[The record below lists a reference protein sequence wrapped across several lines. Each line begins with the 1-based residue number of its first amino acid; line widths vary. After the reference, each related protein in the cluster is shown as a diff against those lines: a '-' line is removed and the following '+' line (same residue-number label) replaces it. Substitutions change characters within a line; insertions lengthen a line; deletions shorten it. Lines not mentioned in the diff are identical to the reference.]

1 MQSAPGLG
9 AQSCPQSA
17 RTAPLSAERL
27 PYAERESNLWM
38 MEVDVVAGQPRVK
51 NRAETS
57 VKSPDKPARRILA
70 VIGSHAG
77 NRV

>member
-1 MQSAPGLG
+1 MQLAPGLG
-9 AQSCPQSA
+9 AQSCPQLA

-27 PYAERESNLWM
+27 PSAERESSLWM
-38 MEVDVVAGQPRVK
+38 MEVGVVAGEPRVSA
-51 NRAETS
+51 RFLTS

>member
-27 PYAERESNLWM
+27 PSAERESIRWRT
-38 MEVDVVAGQPRVK
+38 EICIVAGQGRV
-51 NRAETS
+51 AGI
-57 VKSPDKPARRILA
+57 ILTI
-70 VIGSHAG
+70 V
-77 NRV
+77 

>member
-27 PYAERESNLWM
+27 PSAERESIRWM
-38 MEVDVVAGQPRVK
+38 TEIYIVAGGGRV
-51 NRAETS
+51 AG
-57 VKSPDKPARRILA
+57 RILTT
-70 VIGSHAG
+70 V
-77 NRV
+77 

>member
-27 PYAERESNLWM
+27 PSAERESSRWRTEDGIVLGG
-38 MEVDVVAGQPRVK
+38 EAC
-51 NRAETS
+51 
-57 VKSPDKPARRILA
+57 RRQDLDN
-70 VIGSHAG
+70 V
-77 NRV
+77 

>member
-27 PYAERESNLWM
+27 PSAERESILWM
-38 MEVDVVAGQPRVK
+38 TEICIVAGQGACRG
-51 NRAETS
+51 
-57 VKSPDKPARRILA
+57 RILTT
-70 VIGSHAG
+70 V
-77 NRV
+77 